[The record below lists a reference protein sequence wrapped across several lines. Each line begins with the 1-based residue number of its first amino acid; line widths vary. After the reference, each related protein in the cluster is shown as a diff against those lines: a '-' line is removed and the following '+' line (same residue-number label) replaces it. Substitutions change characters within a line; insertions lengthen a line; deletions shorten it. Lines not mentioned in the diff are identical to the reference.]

1 MKIKITLSF
10 YLSHYRMIIIK
21 KSNQMTNKAGEGVEK
36 NNFSL
41 LSTMEINM
49 EIPQKTR
56 NETICA
62 TAIPLLSV

>member
-1 MKIKITLSF
+1 
-10 YLSHYRMIIIK
+10 MIIIK